1 MNEPQTDEPQA
12 DKSEADEPQ
21 TMESPDTAPDA
32 ESAGTKQQGG
42 DRSRQR
48 YDASTSEATREM
60 RDTSR
65 RRRDAEEK
73 LQQHL
78 KEAKDHV
85 PHQHEPEHEPE
96 PDQPSDRA

>member
-21 TMESPDTAPDA
+21 TMESPATAPDA
-32 ESAGTKQQGG
+32 ETAGTKQQGA

-85 PHQHEPEHEPE
+85 PHHHEPE
-96 PDQPSDRA
+96 PDQPSGQA